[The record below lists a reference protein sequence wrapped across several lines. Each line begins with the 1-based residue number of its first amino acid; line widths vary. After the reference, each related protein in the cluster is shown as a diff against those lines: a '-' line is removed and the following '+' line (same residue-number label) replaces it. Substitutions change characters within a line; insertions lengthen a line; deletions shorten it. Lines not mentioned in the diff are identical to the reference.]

1 MKKTQNEELKMV
13 ENKSIRRCHENGKK
27 NNIDDKENVENET
40 GFDDDVDDEDENW
53 DKKGYCSFAF
63 VRGSDP
69 RVATCRGKLQNK
81 RSKLNQEINKELRLR
96 AGAENLFKA
105 TTNRKLKE
113 TVALELSFVN
123 SNLQLLKEQ
132 LAELNSSVELY
143 QGESKEPV
151 MPMIPLGLKETKEI
165 DFAESFKD
173 FILEHYSEDGNEYED
188 VIKEF
193 MNMRQAM
200 RTPHRDNSGISLLFQ
215 YYNQL
220 YFVERRFFP
229 PDRSLGI
236 YFEWYD
242 SLTGVPSCQR
252 TVAFE
257 KACVLF
263 NMAAIYTQ
271 MGAKQDRLTSK
282 GLDQAVDNFLRAA
295 GTFTYIQE
303 NFTNAPSM
311 DLAPHMM
318 DMLIQLMLAQARE
331 CLFEKLELQSQD
343 KRDVDISL
351 DLAQEAAQVADVYSL
366 VYNLISVPAVRD
378 YVPYSWIALTQ
389 VKREHYAAIAHYHS
403 AVGMLVKS
411 LEEFSCHTKRML
423 QLMHTTPLN
432 EIYSSSFTDEQR
444 KQLGRAH
451 FKSALLFHEEAH
463 RILRLCRELRN
474 KHFLSHVLTKTHERT
489 IKAFENVEDDEDEF
503 SEVLDPPSIEPS
515 SKFQLSLTP
524 PDFAHLPVEDLF
536 YRLGPVAIFSAKHHW
551 TVPRN
556 IQLQRTGSS
565 DSGFGFSVR
574 GDAPVII
581 ATVDS
586 GSLARFAGMKE
597 GDFIVSINE
606 KDVKWAHHEEVVKLI
621 KDSGDTL
628 SLKLVTPMDRNYLK
642 PKSKTAANSSNSS
655 ESGGTNS
662 RNSSY
667 QHSPSGS
674 VSTQKKLTWNPFK
687 KQREKDT
694 NYSNISR

>member
-1 MKKTQNEELKMV
+1 MAQAAVLRAQNRASSK
-13 ENKSIRRCHENGKK
+13 
-27 NNIDDKENVENET
+27 
-40 GFDDDVDDEDENW
+40 
-53 DKKGYCSFAF
+53 
-63 VRGSDP
+63 GSDP

-132 LAELNSSVELY
+132 LSELNSSVELY
-143 QGESKEPV
+143 QGESTEPV

-165 DFAESFKD
+165 DFSESFKD
-173 FILEHYSEDGNEYED
+173 FILEHYSEDGNDYENE
-188 VIKEF
+188 ISEF

-351 DLAQEAAQVADVYSL
+351 DLAQEAAQVADVYS
-366 VYNLISVPAVRD
+366 VVNNLISVPEVRD
-378 YVPYSWIALTQ
+378 YVPYSWIALIQ

-411 LEEFSCHTKRML
+411 LEELSCHTKRML
-423 QLMHTTPLN
+423 QLMHSTPLN
-432 EIYSSSFTDEQR
+432 EIYSSPFTDEQR
-444 KQLGRAH
+444 KQLGKAH
-451 FKSALLFHEEAH
+451 LKSALLFHEEAH

-474 KHFLSHVLTKTHERT
+474 KHFLSHVLTKCHERT
-489 IKAFENVEDDEDEF
+489 SKVYADTEDDDDDF
-503 SEVLDPPSIEPS
+503 SEILDPPNIEPS

-551 TVPRN
+551 TVPRS
-556 IQLQRTGSS
+556 IQLQRTGNA

-574 GDAPVII
+574 GDAPVIV
-581 ATVDS
+581 AAVDS
-586 GSLARFAGMKE
+586 GSLAHFGGMKE

-621 KDSGDTL
+621 KDTGDSL
-628 SLKLVTPMDRNYLK
+628 MLKLVTPMDRNYLK
-642 PKSKTAANSSNSS
+642 PKNKNANSCNSSNSS
-655 ESGGTNS
+655 DSGNNS
-662 RNSSY
+662 LRNNTY

-674 VSTQKKLTWNPFK
+674 ITTQKKLTWNLFR
-687 KQREKDT
+687 KQKEKD
-694 NYSNISR
+694 SINISR